1 MLWYRILI
9 TALLA
14 TATGLDQP
22 SSSAET
28 TDLASVLEAANE
40 LLLEWRA
47 SKAPKQNWGQRSTIL
62 NESWVS
68 LRETLMNTTVSGYAV
83 NETSCMKCSEHVAV
97 VRCYDCHIHT
107 RLCGHCHQLIHEMQP
122 FHDRD
127 GSTGGFWKPIPPIV
141 SLDCDGQWISV
152 DRLLPSSHASLVC
165 PTCNSESAKNMKP
178 ALSVMH
184 AKAHSWSCQVIWG
197 GRWQN
202 GASATTGEE
211 VEQINSHFSRL
222 GISTKHMLPEGREEL
237 LTENALQWNR
247 KKVERLPQILAKRYS
262 KTKMQLS
269 NAEKDLSEQL
279 EGLHVSADV
288 LTCWKEDLYHAA
300 QSKIFGGAK

>member
-1 MLWYRILI
+1 MCIQKKSHKCSKIILCNSTNNI
-9 TALLA
+9 YFYYSYYYFKNIIHIFIPA
-14 TATGLDQP
+14 
-22 SSSAET
+22 
-28 TDLASVLEAANE
+28 DLASVLEAANE

-152 DRLLPSSHASLVC
+152 G
-165 PTCNSESAKNMKP
+165 M
-178 ALSVMH
+178 
-184 AKAHSWSCQVIWG
+184 
-197 GRWQN
+197 
-202 GASATTGEE
+202 
-211 VEQINSHFSRL
+211 
-222 GISTKHMLPEGREEL
+222 
-237 LTENALQWNR
+237 
-247 KKVERLPQILAKRYS
+247 
-262 KTKMQLS
+262 
-269 NAEKDLSEQL
+269 
-279 EGLHVSADV
+279 
-288 LTCWKEDLYHAA
+288 
-300 QSKIFGGAK
+300 